1 MDFFTNKEIEIFHTS
16 TILYM
21 RRTGAYGKENYVLM
35 EKFKDWLNTHN
46 LYDDHTAILAIPLD
60 NPNRT
65 EPQNC
70 RYDVC
75 ITAPAGTEIGY
86 GNVKL
91 RQLEGGEYMVFQI
104 EHTAQAVQ
112 KAWETYSI
120 ELEKSN
126 VLQDTSR
133 PMIER
138 YAKKLVDHHS
148 CELCIPIL

>member
-1 MDFFTNKEIEIFHTS
+1 
-16 TILYM
+16 
-21 RRTGAYGKENYVLM
+21 
-35 EKFKDWLNTHN
+35 
-46 LYDDHTAILAIPLD
+46 
-60 NPNRT
+60 
-65 EPQNC
+65 
-70 RYDVC
+70 
-75 ITAPAGTEIGY
+75 
-86 GNVKL
+86 
-91 RQLEGGEYMVFQI
+91 MVFQI

-148 CELCIPIL
+148 CELCVPIL